1 MKAAQSQLYWNL
13 RKDMILIRLFEEK
26 TGQMYGLRKIGG
38 FCHLYNGQEAV
49 AAGFT
54 SAMDTEKDYVLTGYR
69 DHGHALS
76 AGMDPKAIMAELYG
90 KVTGTSRGKG
100 GSMHLFDVSRRF
112 LGGNGIV
119 GAQIPVATGIAFAQK
134 YRKTGGATV
143 VYFGDGAIHQGA
155 FHEALNLAKIWKLPT
170 VFVCENNQWGM
181 GTSWKRVSAVEDF
194 SLMASAYGIRGELV
208 DGMDVM
214 AVRDAA
220 TRALADAR
228 AGRPVLLEARTYRYK
243 GHSMSD
249 PQKYRTRE
257 EVEEY
262 KRQDPILILEDLMKK
277 EGAWNDAKAAKQ
289 DEEAAAVVAE
299 SVAFAEASPEPA
311 LHTLYEDIYAEAPFF
326 MHPGAGGSSG
336 SSAGSSAGS
345 KPTIGTST
353 GTRS

>member
-1 MKAAQSQLYWNL
+1 MKDPESVLYWSL
-13 RKDMILIRLFEEK
+13 RKDMVLMRLFEEK

-54 SAMDTEKDYVLTGYR
+54 SALDGSKDYILTGYR

-100 GSMHLFDVSRRF
+100 GSMHLFDASKHF

-119 GAQIPVATGIAFAQK
+119 GAQIPVATGVAFAQK

-155 FHEALNLAKIWKLPT
+155 FHEALNLAKIWKLPV

-181 GTSWKRVSAVEDF
+181 GTNWKRVSAVEDF

-228 AGRPVLLEARTYRYK
+228 AGNPVLIEARTYRYK

-277 EGAWNDAKAAKQ
+277 EGVWNDGKAARQ

-311 LHTLYEDIYAEAPFF
+311 LHTLYEDIYADEPFF
-326 MHPGAGGSSG
+326 MQPGAGGAATHAAGSAGGSG
-336 SSAGSSAGS
+336 SS
-345 KPTIGTST
+345 T
-353 GTRS
+353 GARRS